1 MRRALVGVAIGAAGL
16 LGFSSVAWAE
26 TGPQSFFIFGQDD
39 APATVVATG
48 PISGVGQ
55 DFESQTAEEGTFE
68 FPNGSVTADHPAT
81 SDESNFNPVTCV
93 GTDNFAG
100 TYTLRDGTGDYLGAS
115 GSGTYSGRA
124 IFIGQRTADGCS
136 DTGGTSFFF
145 VRASGTTTL
154 P

>member
-1 MRRALVGVAIGAAGL
+1 MKRALVGMAVGAAGL
-16 LGFSSVAWAE
+16 IGFSSAAWAA
-26 TGPQSFFIFGQDD
+26 TGTQSFFIFGQDD

-55 DFESQTAEEGTFE
+55 DFESQEAEEGTFV
-68 FPNGSVTADHPAT
+68 FDNGSVTADHPQT
-81 SDESNFNPVTCV
+81 SDQANFNPVTCI

-100 TYTLRDGTGDYLGAS
+100 TYTLRDGTGDYLNAS
-115 GSGTYSGRA
+115 GSGTYTGRA

-136 DTGGTSFFF
+136 DTAGTSFFI
-145 VRASGTTTL
+145 VRATGTTTL